1 MANMSSDKNRNNT
14 IKQKNDIY
22 KDIAT
27 RTKGDIYIGVVGP
40 VRTGKSTFIKKFME
54 KIVLPNIED
63 NFVKDRA
70 KDEMPQSASG
80 RTVMTTEPKFIPD
93 EGVELSIEDNVN
105 FRIKLV
111 DCVGYLVD
119 GALGHIEDGEPR
131 MVMTPWSK
139 ERMPFEQ
146 AAEMGTQ
153 KVIEEH
159 STIGVLITTDGS
171 ICDIP
176 RESYI
181 EAERKA
187 VSQLKSIKKPFVILL
202 NSKNPEADDVILLA
216 ESLENEYDVAVIPTD
231 CFNLNEK
238 DIKEVL
244 SKILM
249 EFPVKEIN
257 ISIPSWIRN
266 LSNEHPLKTEILN
279 GVKTA
284 GDNITKVADIANA
297 FSELSNNSANM
308 SIISEQTVLGKGKGY
323 LSVVVPDKVYFDV
336 LTQESGFEIKEKD
349 DLMQLL
355 KTLSDVKKEHD
366 KISDALKELEET
378 GYGIV
383 MPTIDQLSLE
393 EPEIVKQ
400 SGGYG
405 VKLKASAPSI
415 HLIKANIETEVSP
428 MVGTELQSEEL
439 VQFLLKEFEEDPKR
453 IWESNMFGKTLHELV
468 REGLNN
474 KISHMPADAR
484 TKLSDTLQKVINEG
498 SGGMICILL

>member
-1 MANMSSDKNRNNT
+1 MA
-14 IKQKNDIY
+14 KNDIY
-22 KDIAT
+22 KDIAE
-27 RTKGDIYIGVVGP
+27 RTNGDIYIGVVGP

-54 KIVLPNIED
+54 KTVLPNIKD
-63 NFVKDRA
+63 TFVKGRA
-70 KDEMPQSASG
+70 TDEMPQSASG

-93 EGVELSIEDNVN
+93 EAVEITLDDNIS
-105 FRIKLV
+105 FKIKLV

-119 GALGHIEDGEPR
+119 GALGHFEDGEPR

-139 ERMPFEQ
+139 ERIPFEK
-146 AAEMGTQ
+146 AAEMGTK

-176 RESYI
+176 RESYV
-181 EAERKA
+181 EAEKKA
-187 VSQLKSIKKPFVILL
+187 ISQLKAINKPFVILL
-202 NSKNPEADDVILLA
+202 NSKNPSSPEVSALA
-216 ESLENEYDVAVIPTD
+216 EQLEKEHDVSVIPTD
-231 CFNLNEK
+231 CFNLSEK
-238 DIKEVL
+238 DIKEIL
-244 SKILM
+244 STILL

-257 ISIPSWIRN
+257 ISVPSWIKKLDGN
-266 LSNEHPLKTEILN
+266 HPLKEQILKGIHTSGEN
-279 GVKTA
+279 ISKVRDINASSFGFDEEKWGITVKSEKTLLGQGKGFLSVSVPEETFYDILGEQSGFDVKDKEGLIALMTSLSKVKT
-284 GDNITKVADIANA
+284 
-297 FSELSNNSANM
+297 E
-308 SIISEQTVLGKGKGY
+308 Y
-323 LSVVVPDKVYFDV
+323 
-336 LTQESGFEIKEKD
+336 
-349 DLMQLL
+349 
-355 KTLSDVKKEHD
+355 D
-366 KISDALKELEET
+366 KISSALDELNET

-383 MPTIDQLSLE
+383 MPTVDELSLE

-415 HLIKANIETEVSP
+415 HMIKANIETEVSP

-439 VQFLLKEFEEDPKR
+439 VKFLLKEFEEDPKR

-468 REGLNN
+468 REGLNS
-474 KISHMPADAR
+474 KIAHMPTDAR

>member
-1 MANMSSDKNRNNT
+1 MA
-14 IKQKNDIY
+14 KNDIY
-22 KDIAT
+22 KDIAA

-54 KIVLPNIED
+54 KIVLPNIKD
-63 NFVKDRA
+63 GFVKERA
-70 KDEMPQSASG
+70 NDEMPQSASG

-93 EGVELSIEDNVN
+93 EAVEITLDDNIS

-119 GALGHIEDGEPR
+119 GALGHFEDGEPR
-131 MVMTPWSK
+131 MVMTPWAK
-139 ERMPFEQ
+139 ERMPFEA
-146 AAEMGTQ
+146 AAEMGTK

-176 RESYI
+176 RESYV
-181 EAERKA
+181 EAEKKA
-187 VSQLKSIKKPFVILL
+187 VTQLKGINKPFVILL
-202 NSKNPEADDVILLA
+202 NSKTPASNQVVSLA
-216 ESLENEYDVAVIPTD
+216 EELEKEYGVSVIPTD
-231 CFNLNEK
+231 CFNLSEK
-238 DIKEVL
+238 DIKEILSSVL
-244 SKILM
+244 L

-257 ISIPSWIRN
+257 VSVPTWVRG
-266 LSNEHPLKTEILN
+266 LSSDHPLKTQILN
-279 GVKTA
+279 GIRTSGEGISKVRDISAESFVIGDDKWKISVLPQKT
-284 GDNITKVADIANA
+284 
-297 FSELSNNSANM
+297 L
-308 SIISEQTVLGKGKGY
+308 LGKGKAF
-323 LSVVVPDKVYFDV
+323 LSVSVPEEIFYEI
-336 LTQESGFEIKEKD
+336 LSTQSGFDIKDKEE
-349 DLMQLL
+349 LITLL
-355 KTLSDVKKEHD
+355 TSLSKVKSEYD
-366 KISDALKELEET
+366 KMAVALEELNET

-383 MPTIDQLSLE
+383 MPTVDELSLE

-453 IWESNMFGKTLHELV
+453 IWETNMFGKTLHELV
-468 REGLNN
+468 REGLNS
-474 KISHMPADAR
+474 KIAHMPTDAR

>member
-1 MANMSSDKNRNNT
+1 MV
-14 IKQKNDIY
+14 KNDIY
-22 KDIAT
+22 KDIAA
-27 RTKGDIYIGVVGP
+27 RTGGDVYIGVVGP

-54 KIVLPNIED
+54 KTVLPNIKD
-63 NFVKDRA
+63 DFVKDRA

-93 EGVELSIEDNVN
+93 EAVELELDGNVSV
-105 FRIKLV
+105 RIKLV

-119 GALGHIEDGEPR
+119 GALGHFEDGEPR

-139 ERMPFEQ
+139 ERMPFEA
-146 AAEMGTQ
+146 AAETGTR

-159 STIGVLITTDGS
+159 STVGVLITTDGS

-176 RESYI
+176 RENYV
-181 EAERKA
+181 EAEKKA
-187 VSQLKSIKKPFVILL
+187 ISQLKGINKPFVILL
-202 NSKNPEADDVILLA
+202 NSKSPETEEVQSLA
-216 ESLENEYDVAVIPTD
+216 ENMEKEYGVSVIPTD
-231 CFNLNEK
+231 CINLSEK
-238 DIKEVL
+238 DIKEIL
-244 SKILM
+244 SKILL
-249 EFPVKEIN
+249 EFPIKEI
-257 ISIPSWIRN
+257 SVSVPSWIRA
-266 LSNEHPLKTEILN
+266 LPEEHPLKNRILK
-279 GVKTA
+279 GIRA
-284 GDNITKVADIANA
+284 SGENISK
-297 FSELSNNSANM
+297 M
-308 SIISEQTVLGKGKGY
+308 SHISPESFNFEDEKYQISVTPKKILPGKGKGM
-323 LSVVVPDKVYFDV
+323 LSVNVPQKVFYEI
-336 LTQESGFEIKEKD
+336 LNTQSGFDIKDEE
-349 DLMQLL
+349 DLITLL
-355 KTLSDVKKEHD
+355 TSLSGMKKEYD
-366 KISDALKELEET
+366 KISDALAELDET

-383 MPTIDQLSLE
+383 MPTVEQLSLE

-453 IWESNMFGKTLHELV
+453 IWETNMFGKTLHELV
-468 REGLNN
+468 KEGLNS
-474 KISHMPADAR
+474 KIAHMPADAR

>member
-1 MANMSSDKNRNNT
+1 MA
-14 IKQKNDIY
+14 KNDIY
-22 KDIAT
+22 KDIAA
-27 RTKGDIYIGVVGP
+27 RTGGDIYIGVVGP

-54 KIVLPNIED
+54 KIVLPNIKD

-70 KDEMPQSASG
+70 NDEMPQSASG

-93 EGVELSIEDNVN
+93 EAVEITLDDNVS
-105 FRIKLV
+105 FKIKLV
-111 DCVGYLVD
+111 DCVGYLVE
-119 GALGHIEDGEPR
+119 GALGHFEDGEPR

-139 ERMPFEQ
+139 ERMPFEK
-146 AAEMGTQ
+146 AAETGTK

-181 EAERKA
+181 EAEKKA
-187 VSQLKSIKKPFVILL
+187 VSQLKAINKPFVILL
-202 NSKNPEADDVILLA
+202 NSKNPFSSQSLSLA
-216 ESLENEYDVAVIPTD
+216 EELEKEYGVSVIPTD
-231 CFNLNEK
+231 CFNLSEK
-238 DIKEVL
+238 DIKDILSNVL
-244 SKILM
+244 L

-257 ISIPSWIRN
+257 VTIPTWIKTLPDEHLLKSQIINGIRSSGENISKVRHISPSSFDFGENQWKA
-266 LSNEHPLKTEILN
+266 SVKPEKTL
-279 GVKTA
+279 
-284 GDNITKVADIANA
+284 
-297 FSELSNNSANM
+297 
-308 SIISEQTVLGKGKGY
+308 LGKGKGF
-323 LSVVVPDKVYFDV
+323 LSVVIPEEVFYDI
-336 LTQESGFEIKEKD
+336 LGSQSGFEIKDKEG
-349 DLMQLL
+349 LITLL
-355 KTLSDVKKEHD
+355 TSLSKVKSEYD
-366 KISDALKELEET
+366 KIAVALEELNET

-383 MPTIDQLSLE
+383 MPTVDQLSLE

-468 REGLNN
+468 REGLNS
-474 KISHMPADAR
+474 KIAHMPADAR

>member
-1 MANMSSDKNRNNT
+1 MA
-14 IKQKNDIY
+14 KNDIY
-22 KDIAT
+22 KDIAQ
-27 RTKGDIYIGVVGP
+27 RTGGDIYIGVVGP

-54 KIVLPNIED
+54 KAVLPNIKD
-63 NFVKDRA
+63 GFVKERA
-70 KDEMPQSASG
+70 TDEMPQSAAG

-93 EGVELSIEDNVN
+93 EAVELTLGENVS
-105 FRIKLV
+105 FRIKLI

-119 GALGHIEDGEPR
+119 GALGHFEDGEPR

-146 AAEMGTQ
+146 AAETGTK

-159 STIGVLITTDGS
+159 STIGILITTDGS

-176 RESYI
+176 RESYV
-181 EAERKA
+181 EAEKKA
-187 VSQLKSIKKPFVILL
+187 VSQLKAINKPFVILL
-202 NSKNPEADDVILLA
+202 NSAYPDSSEVLTLSKKMEEEYGVSVVPANCA
-216 ESLENEYDVAVIPTD
+216 ELTEY
-231 CFNLNEK
+231 
-238 DIKEVL
+238 DIKEILSNVL
-244 SKILM
+244 L

-257 ISIPSWIRN
+257 VEIPLWIRN
-266 LSNEHPLKTEILN
+266 LPAEHPLKDQILK
-279 GVKTA
+279 GVRASGENISKVRHITPDSFVFEENEWDVSVKPQKTLL
-284 GDNITKVADIANA
+284 G
-297 FSELSNNSANM
+297 
-308 SIISEQTVLGKGKGY
+308 QGKGL
-323 LSVVVPDKVYFDV
+323 LSVVVPEKVFYKI
-336 LTQESGFEIKEKD
+336 LGSESGFEIEGKE
-349 DLMQLL
+349 DLIELL
-355 KTLSDVKKEHD
+355 TSLSKVKTEYD
-366 KISDALKELEET
+366 KIADALTELEET

-383 MPTIDQLSLE
+383 MPTVDQLSLE

-453 IWESNMFGKTLHELV
+453 IWETNMFGKTLHELV
-468 REGLNN
+468 KEGLNS
-474 KISHMPADAR
+474 KIAHMPADAR
-484 TKLSDTLQKVINEG
+484 VKLSDTLQKVINEG

>member
-1 MANMSSDKNRNNT
+1 MA
-14 IKQKNDIY
+14 KNDIY
-22 KDIAT
+22 KDIAA
-27 RTKGDIYIGVVGP
+27 RTGGDIYIGVVGP

-54 KIVLPNIED
+54 KAVLPNIKD
-63 NFVKDRA
+63 NFVKERA
-70 KDEMPQSASG
+70 NDEMPQSASG

-93 EGVELSIEDNVN
+93 DAAEITLEDNVS

-111 DCVGYLVD
+111 DCVGYLVE
-119 GALGHIEDGEPR
+119 GALGHFEDGEPR

-139 ERMPFEQ
+139 ERMPFED
-146 AAEMGTQ
+146 AAEMGTR

-181 EAERKA
+181 QAEKKA
-187 VSQLKSIKKPFVILL
+187 ISQLKAINKPFVILL
-202 NSKNPEADDVILLA
+202 NSKTPSSSQTISLA
-216 ESLENEYDVAVIPTD
+216 EDLEKEYGVSVVPTD
-231 CFNLNEK
+231 CFNLSEK
-238 DIKEVL
+238 DIKEILSLVL
-244 SKILM
+244 L
-249 EFPVKEIN
+249 EFPIKEIN
-257 ISIPSWIRN
+257 VSVPTWIRS
-266 LSNEHPLKTEILN
+266 LPDEHPLKNQIFGGIRSSGENISKVRHISQN
-279 GVKTA
+279 IFDFGENQWKISVKPEKT
-284 GDNITKVADIANA
+284 I
-297 FSELSNNSANM
+297 
-308 SIISEQTVLGKGKGY
+308 LGKGKGY
-323 LSVVVPDKVYFDV
+323 LSVVVPEEVFYEV
-336 LTQESGFEIKEKD
+336 LASQSGFEIKDKEN
-349 DLMQLL
+349 LITLL
-355 KTLSDVKKEHD
+355 TSLSKVKKEYD
-366 KISDALKELEET
+366 KISVALDELNET

-383 MPTIDQLSLE
+383 MPTVDQLSLE

-453 IWESNMFGKTLHELV
+453 IWETNMFGKTLHELV
-468 REGLNN
+468 REGLNS
-474 KISHMPADAR
+474 KIAHMPADAR

>member
-1 MANMSSDKNRNNT
+1 MVNE
-14 IKQKNDIY
+14 KNDIY

-27 RTKGDIYIGVVGP
+27 RTGGDIYIGVVGP

-54 KIVLPNIED
+54 KVVLPNIED
-63 NFVKDRA
+63 SYVKDRA
-70 KDEMPQSASG
+70 NDEMPQSATG

-93 EGVELSIEDNVN
+93 EAVELTIKDNVS

-119 GALGHIEDGEPR
+119 GALGHTEDGEPR
-131 MVMTPWSK
+131 MVMTPWLK
-139 ERMPFEQ
+139 ERVPFET
-146 AAEMGTQ
+146 AAEMGTK

-176 RESYI
+176 RESYVDGEKKAI
-181 EAERKA
+181 E
-187 VSQLKSIKKPFVILL
+187 QLKAIKKPFVILV
-202 NSKNPEADDVILLA
+202 NSKNPSSDNVKELC
-216 ESLENEYDVAVIPTD
+216 EGLEKEYGVSAIPTD
-231 CFNLNEK
+231 CFNLTEK
-238 DIKEVL
+238 DIKEIL
-244 SKILM
+244 SVILM

-257 ISIPSWIRN
+257 VSVPEWIRS
-266 LSNEHPLKTEILN
+266 LPDDHPLKTQILTGIRTSGEN
-279 GVKTA
+279 ISKVRHISTAFDGFEDNEWKAAVKPEK
-284 GDNITKVADIANA
+284 I
-297 FSELSNNSANM
+297 L
-308 SIISEQTVLGKGKGY
+308 LGKGKGF
-323 LSVVVPDKVYFDV
+323 LSVVVPENVFYDI
-336 LTQESGFEIKEKD
+336 LSAQSGFEIHGKES
-349 DLMQLL
+349 LSSLL
-355 KTLSDVKKEHD
+355 TSLSKVKAEYD
-366 KISDALKELEET
+366 KIADAIEELNET

-383 MPTIDQLSLE
+383 MPTIDELSLE

-439 VQFLLKEFEEDPKR
+439 VKFLLKEFEEDPKR

-468 REGLNN
+468 REGLNS
-474 KISHMPADAR
+474 KIAHMPSDAR
-484 TKLSDTLQKVINEG
+484 TKLSETLQKVINEG